1 MLDKST
7 PVSEIEDNA
16 EAARAD
22 LAQALDLLRDR
33 LTPAHMLAAI
43 GQGARNAARPL
54 FEPVLEQAKSSRG
67 IIVLGVSAAAL
78 LFGLGRASAKKGEA
92 APQARAPDPA
102 DVAVAEAGPP
112 PKPAKAPRAHAA
124 SGGGLVKTIIVSAAA
139 LAAGSALAK
148 QVPLTEQ
155 EKRFAASTGR
165 DVKDWARQI
174 AQHHSGEM
182 LNAAVNAF
190 GVARGLGSLLA
201 LLALAGSHSN
211 RASQPPDRP
220 QD

>member
-7 PVSEIEDNA
+7 PVFEIEDNA

-22 LAQALDLLRDR
+22 LAEALDLLRDR
-33 LTPAHMLAAI
+33 LTPAHMLAAM
-43 GQGARNAARPL
+43 GQGVRNAARPL
-54 FEPVLEQAKSSRG
+54 LDPVLEQAKSSRG
-67 IIVLGVSAAAL
+67 VIVLGVSAAAL
-78 LFGLGRASAKKGEA
+78 LFGLGRASAKKGDA
-92 APQARAPDPA
+92 APQARAPDPV
-102 DVAVAEAGPP
+102 DVAVAEAANP
-112 PKPAKAPRAHAA
+112 PKAPPARAA
-124 SGGGLVKTIIVSAAA
+124 SGGGLVKSIIVSAAA
-139 LAAGSALAK
+139 LAAGSALAA
-148 QVPLTEQ
+148 QVPLTEH

-165 DVKDWARQI
+165 DVKDWARQL

-201 LLALAGSHSN
+201 LLALAGSQSKPGGQ
-211 RASQPPDRP
+211 APDRP